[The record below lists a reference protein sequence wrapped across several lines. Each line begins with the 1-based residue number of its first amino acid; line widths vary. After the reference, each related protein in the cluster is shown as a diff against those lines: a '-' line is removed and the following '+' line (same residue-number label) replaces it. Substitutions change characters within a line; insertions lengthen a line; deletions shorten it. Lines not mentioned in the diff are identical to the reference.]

1 MLLILGKFFKFIY
14 TLNLFPLLEMK
25 YKSPISKKT
34 SSQSRTVP
42 PHQTPSRSPL
52 AKLSRLSQPTC
63 VAQNQQNF
71 KSNER
76 SPQNK
81 TPNQNKTP
89 ENRTMPPSPHHS
101 EKPIKP
107 VETTPIRGV
116 PTRVKQL
123 DVESPTL
130 FSVSQKTSSDSSLEP
145 AQPPKQSPQLDT
157 SQFTSSFLFTPLKT
171 GTQRQL
177 YSTGLLSP
185 YSSKSDETVRL
196 GVPEE
201 VFKLIDKIR
210 GIKTLYPWQQKTVSL
225 CLSGGM

>member
-1 MLLILGKFFKFIY
+1 
-14 TLNLFPLLEMK
+14 MK

-34 SSQSRTVP
+34 SSQTRPVP

-52 AKLSRLSQPTC
+52 AKLSRLSQPTS
-63 VAQNQQNF
+63 VVQNQQIC
-71 KSNER
+71 KSDER
-76 SPQNK
+76 SPKNKISNQNSASV
-81 TPNQNKTP
+81 NKTP
-89 ENRTMPPSPHHS
+89 ENRPIPPSPHHS
-101 EKPIKP
+101 DKPIKP

-116 PTRVKQL
+116 PARVKQL

-130 FSVSQKTSSDSSLEP
+130 FSVSQKTSLDSSLDP

-225 CLSGGM
+225 CLSGGALK